1 MIFSFVFSDLQNVET
16 FTPKIVM
23 KTSTI
28 NLRRAPTSKNAFKS
42 QIQLVHLKSNSTKS
56 SFEIP
61 PWLAPEFWKDIA
73 TPKTAKTFT
82 QKDVT
87 SWSAITP
94 PRVKRSS
101 IVWEQISIKILRK
114 SSKVNESEKKTK
126 KKQKNYRLEIILA
139 TRHQTLQI

>member
-42 QIQLVHLKSNSTKS
+42 LILVHLKSNLMKS
-56 SFEIP
+56 NFEILL
-61 PWLAPEFWKDIA
+61 WLAPEFWKDIA
-73 TPKTAKTFT
+73 TPKTAKSFT
-82 QKDVT
+82 LKDVT